1 MTSIRKSELIAP
13 AFFDAHK
20 AVRSGDYTHF
30 WFKGGRGS
38 CKSSFCADEV
48 VELILRNKDYN
59 AVCLRRRENTLR
71 DSVYSSLVKAIDRRN
86 VSHLFEFSVS
96 PLMIRHAITGQQILF
111 RGADSPEKL
120 KSLTFKQGYCALL
133 WFEELDQFDG
143 MEHIRSIRQ
152 SLVRGGDK
160 HYVFYSY
167 NPPRSSGNW
176 VNEEAIR
183 QTDNPHYFVHTSN
196 YQQVPKEWLGNAFF
210 EEASDL
216 KSRNENAYKHE
227 YLGEMVGSDMQVF
240 SNLELRTITDEE
252 IEQFD
257 RIHQGIDFGYYPDPF
272 VYEKMHYDS
281 KHKRLYIYDEVTGC
295 KLSNKMAGEK
305 VLEKVFRGGYIF
317 CDSSE
322 PKSIQELM
330 TLGLPVR
337 SVKKGAG
344 SIQYGIKWLQS
355 LDAIIIDSSRTP
367 LAFKEFSRYEY
378 QVDKTGEPIEALP
391 DKDNHCIAGNMLVD
405 TPSGKR
411 RMDSL
416 TEGDMVLT
424 RYGYNKVLKSW
435 LVGHKDTLDV
445 SLSNG
450 ELLTCTPDHRILA
463 ADGWVEAADLVV
475 GSELISCDYKTQ
487 PILGS
492 AKVSS
497 VQMGKRQVVYDI
509 MVDKNH
515 EFTVSGVIVHNCI
528 DATRYALSLTMG
540 QRG

>member
-1 MTSIRKSELIAP
+1 
-13 AFFDAHK
+13 
-20 AVRSGDYTHF
+20 
-30 WFKGGRGS
+30 
-38 CKSSFCADEV
+38 
-48 VELILRNKDYN
+48 
-59 AVCLRRRENTLR
+59 
-71 DSVYSSLVKAIDRRN
+71 
-86 VSHLFEFSVS
+86 
-96 PLMIRHAITGQQILF
+96 
-111 RGADSPEKL
+111 
-120 KSLTFKQGYCALL
+120 
-133 WFEELDQFDG
+133 
-143 MEHIRSIRQ
+143 
-152 SLVRGGDK
+152 
-160 HYVFYSY
+160 
-167 NPPRSSGNW
+167 
-176 VNEEAIR
+176 
-183 QTDNPHYFVHTSN
+183 
-196 YQQVPKEWLGNAFF
+196 
-210 EEASDL
+210 
-216 KSRNENAYKHE
+216 
-227 YLGEMVGSDMQVF
+227 
-240 SNLELRTITDEE
+240 
-252 IEQFD
+252 
-257 RIHQGIDFGYYPDPF
+257 
-272 VYEKMHYDS
+272 
-281 KHKRLYIYDEVTGC
+281 
-295 KLSNKMAGEK
+295 
-305 VLEKVFRGGYIF
+305 
-317 CDSSE
+317 
-322 PKSIQELM
+322 M